1 MNNLE
6 LLNHT
11 KNLMQI
17 GAEKVRMSPH
27 LATETGTLDA
37 KGTPT
42 IAMDKALEKTFLQYI
57 EANQLPVTI
66 YSEDSNDLTS
76 YHAQPNYLLLIDP
89 LDGSTNY
96 KIGYGLLPFGSFFT
110 IFKNFKPQLS
120 DVVVAGAIE
129 YTSNQRFVSID
140 GQTADID
147 GHIVRLKSD
156 WPLEPVPP
164 TVHLELY
171 KDGYE
176 AFAPLSKKLRIF
188 NQGALVNSVTSV
200 LSNISALMGGIAVRS
215 EEIGALYAL
224 ITGAGGVMVD
234 LQGNDIGNQ
243 PLDHARKYE
252 ILAGSKS
259 VVEYALS
266 YVKRS
271 Q

>member
-76 YHAQPNYLLLIDP
+76 YHAQPNCLLLIDP

-147 GHIVRLKSD
+147 GHI
-156 WPLEPVPP
+156 
-164 TVHLELY
+164 
-171 KDGYE
+171 
-176 AFAPLSKKLRIF
+176 
-188 NQGALVNSVTSV
+188 
-200 LSNISALMGGIAVRS
+200 
-215 EEIGALYAL
+215 
-224 ITGAGGVMVD
+224 
-234 LQGNDIGNQ
+234 
-243 PLDHARKYE
+243 
-252 ILAGSKS
+252 
-259 VVEYALS
+259 
-266 YVKRS
+266 
-271 Q
+271 